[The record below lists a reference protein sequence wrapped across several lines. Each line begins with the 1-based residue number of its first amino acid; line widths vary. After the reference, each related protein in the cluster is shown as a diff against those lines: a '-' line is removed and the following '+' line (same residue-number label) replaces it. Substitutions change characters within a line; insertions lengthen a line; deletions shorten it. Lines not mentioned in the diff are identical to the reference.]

1 MVVGCGDGCYNLSG
15 FELMTAVEHNLPVIW
30 VIFDDAEF
38 KLIKLYQIAAYQDT
52 GLVEFQNPDYAAY
65 ARACGADGYTAENL
79 DEFEAAFDAALASRR
94 PSIIDARITR
104 WAIPHFSTSPDG
116 VIDGIVESVEKRLRE
131 SLS

>member
-38 KLIKLYQIAAYQDT
+38 KLIKIYQLATYLDT

-65 ARACGADGYTAENL
+65 ARACGADGYTVETL
-79 DEFEAAFDAALASRR
+79 EEFEEAFDQALASGR

-116 VIDGIVESVEKRLRE
+116 TIAGIVESVEERLR
-131 SLS
+131 S